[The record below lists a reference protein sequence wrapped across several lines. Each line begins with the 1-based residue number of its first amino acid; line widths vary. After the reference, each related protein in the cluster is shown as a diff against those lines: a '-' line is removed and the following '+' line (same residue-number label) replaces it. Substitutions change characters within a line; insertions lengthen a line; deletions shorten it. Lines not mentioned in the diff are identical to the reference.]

1 MNIEVLSIKDK
12 VQRYL
17 TDVYEKVAVDS
28 DGDFSFRIG
37 STQMWVAVAQVENK
51 ANRAGYVAV
60 RVFANTNNR
69 VPPSPG
75 LFEYVATQGRF
86 AFGALRCY
94 KKDDGLRVFLEH
106 TLVGDYLDPS
116 ELYVCFSEMAT
127 TADAV
132 DDEIK
137 AKFGGVLY
145 YEGSK

>member
-1 MNIEVLSIKDK
+1 MNIDVLSIKDK

-17 TDVYEKVAVDS
+17 TDCMDKVVVDS

-37 STQMWVAVAQVENK
+37 STQMWIAVSQEEK
-51 ANRAGYVAV
+51 REGRAPYVAV

-69 VPPSPG
+69 VPPSPE
-75 LFEYVATQGRF
+75 LFEYVAFHGRF

-116 ELYVCFSEMAT
+116 ELYICFSEMAY

-132 DDEIK
+132 DDQIK
-137 AKFGGVLY
+137 AKFGGALY
-145 YEGSK
+145 HEGSK